1 MRISKYQGLGND
13 FLATSEKDFED
24 VGIEFTKEN
33 VIDIA
38 IKACDRK
45 FGIGADSLVILVD
58 PSKDRKVFERLI
70 SNETADCG
78 MYLIN
83 QDGSMADMSGN
94 GIRCF
99 AAYAYEQGYGSVDKK
114 KVTVKIATL
123 AGMKTV
129 SFLPEKSGGFLGKVN
144 MGKPIFEP
152 LLIPVNCGTSTLKI
166 EVLGKQRISYAVNTS
181 IPHWVIVLDSKEEL
195 NNEDLSTIG
204 EKLRFD
210 SRFPENTNV
219 NFVYVENTS
228 LVYGRTI
235 ERGVGETLACGT
247 GITAMVATLHNE
259 DIVNEVCEVSVKG
272 GSAKVEIDRK
282 KDTAFLYGP
291 MKKIADTNFTV

>member
-13 FLATSEKDFED
+13 FLATSEKDFDEA
-24 VGIEFTKEN
+24 GIEFVQEK

-38 IKACDRK
+38 IRACDRK
-45 FGIGADSLVILVD
+45 FGIGADSLVLLVD
-58 PSKDRKVFERLI
+58 PSKDRKVFERLV
-70 SNETADCG
+70 SGEQADCG

-83 QDGSMADMSGN
+83 QDGSLADMSGN

-99 AAYAYEQGYGSVDKK
+99 AAYAHEQGYGNVDKN
-114 KVTVKIATL
+114 KVTIKIATM
-123 AGMKTV
+123 AGLKTV

-152 LLIPVNCGTSTLKI
+152 LLIPVNCGTSTLTV

-195 NNEDLSTIG
+195 ESEELSSIG

-219 NFVYVENTS
+219 NFVYVENNS
-228 LVYGRTI
+228 SIFGRTI

-247 GITAMVATLHNE
+247 GITAMVAALHNE
-259 DIVNEVCEVSVKG
+259 DIVKEVCEVSVRG
-272 GSAKVEIDRK
+272 GSAKVEIDKK

-291 MKKIADTNFTV
+291 MKKIADTDFIV